1 MKFKSLILLVVSV
14 FVLFSCDDGIKFD
27 NPNDINSDAY
37 NPSDTDTQTNDDDS
51 DKTDTMSE
59 YDDEKTDTVSENDED
74 EALSDDSDSDSAP
87 DDADSIN
94 DSGDSELDENN
105 SDDDS
110 DSAPENDDDST
121 DIEPDESDSTPDE
134 DTDTDSGDSTPD
146 EDADEPDEEPTTRT
160 ATCSGLPANAS
171 WHNGSSITQTFDGND
186 WYPPATGFYSETA
199 VANECGFKCNQ
210 GYEWN
215 GDWGKCFIRPAFGN
229 ICTGQTKC
237 YNNSE
242 EITCPTSASANFYG
256 QDAQYAKLGYC
267 YPQSFSIKT
276 NASGENIV
284 VDNYTGLEWQQV
296 LSEETFT
303 WEDAITHCENLN
315 YGGYTDWRLPD
326 PIELLPIV
334 NHSKSSPAVD
344 ALYFQISSDAWS
356 SKSHNT
362 TNALSFG
369 SDFGTIW
376 YRKEKT
382 SPLKVMCVRGNKL
395 TKPTFTTSTTNGD
408 VVVKDSITGL
418 IWQKTYVT
426 SKTWQEA
433 LKYCEDLTYAGKS
446 DWRVPNKNE
455 QASLLNFEK
464 SIPYSD
470 FPDMPKE
477 KAFWTNSTNAEYEH
491 KTYAWH
497 TNFSYGTNTDKKS
510 ISDPYFVVRC
520 VRSEKINDPCK
531 NNNNCANINHST
543 GVCIPDNAFEYSCEC
558 SGGYAW
564 NGSQCLPE
572 CGSTSTTPCADS
584 TSRLT
589 WSKKAEN
596 TMAWQDAKNY
606 CNNYTEGGLTGWHL
620 PNIDEAKSLL
630 VWSKANSCKVS
641 EENNCLSANS
651 CFSCSTCTET
661 GTQSTSDNSC
671 SNWGTNYSDGRYSKL
686 GDKDIWL
693 WTSSPESSN
702 NAWGVDFGYGDL
714 GTRHRIEKHD
724 IRCVR

>member
-1 MKFKSLILLVVSV
+1 MKVNISIILVILSV
-14 FVLFSCDDGIKFD
+14 CFLSCESKNKWINQYDTQADASEVAKICKNNNLECGKLWMTYQGVNFEISCGLCETGYECKDNLCRDVNECMDPALYDCPKNSTCVNEEGTYSCICKENYSGVNCVPDTRTKECKGLPENAEWNTASEITQSWNGNAWTPSTEGSYSEESSRSKCRYKCIDNYEWNGSKCVKESHEEPDSGDSGPDD
-27 NPNDINSDAY
+27 
-37 NPSDTDTQTNDDDS
+37 DTDTADSIDDS
-51 DKTDTMSE
+51 SDSQP
-59 YDDEKTDTVSENDED
+59 
-74 EALSDDSDSDSAP
+74 DDSDST
-87 DDADSIN
+87 DDADTY
-94 DSGDSELDENN
+94 
-105 SDDDS
+105 
-110 DSAPENDDDST
+110 A
-121 DIEPDESDSTPDE
+121 PDE
-134 DTDTDSGDSTPD
+134 DDT
-146 EDADEPDEEPTTRT
+146 EPDEEPTTRT

-171 WHNGSSITQTFDGND
+171 WNNGSSITQTFDGND

-210 GYEWN
+210 GYNWN
-215 GDWGKCFIRPAFGN
+215 GDWGKCFIKPAFGN

-237 YNNSE
+237 YNNSD
-242 EITCPTSASANFYG
+242 EITCPASASANFYG

-267 YPQSFSIKT
+267 YPPSFSIKT
-276 NASGENIV
+276 NNSGENIV

-303 WEDAITHCENLN
+303 WENAITHCKNLS
-315 YGGYTDWRLPD
+315 YGGYTDWKLPD

-344 ALYFQISSDAWS
+344 STYFQISSDAWS

-382 SPLKVMCVRGNKL
+382 TPLKIMCVRGNKL

-510 ISDPYFVVRC
+510 ISDPYFVVR
-520 VRSEKINDPCK
+520 
-531 NNNNCANINHST
+531 
-543 GVCIPDNAFEYSCEC
+543 
-558 SGGYAW
+558 
-564 NGSQCLPE
+564 
-572 CGSTSTTPCADS
+572 
-584 TSRLT
+584 
-589 WSKKAEN
+589 
-596 TMAWQDAKNY
+596 
-606 CNNYTEGGLTGWHL
+606 
-620 PNIDEAKSLL
+620 
-630 VWSKANSCKVS
+630 
-641 EENNCLSANS
+641 
-651 CFSCSTCTET
+651 
-661 GTQSTSDNSC
+661 
-671 SNWGTNYSDGRYSKL
+671 
-686 GDKDIWL
+686 
-693 WTSSPESSN
+693 
-702 NAWGVDFGYGDL
+702 
-714 GTRHRIEKHD
+714 
-724 IRCVR
+724 